1 MGGVLDKR
9 RQNSSD
15 RLAEFQKKLD
25 SAGKIIRDK
34 ACVYVTGSFGRG
46 EAGDYSD
53 LDLFIVGRANEVKV
67 EGAPEERHLGRLDEI
82 CLKAELI
89 EATRSSEIP
98 EFSGDGEYLA
108 HYTIGQLV
116 RSTGK
121 PEDDANNT
129 FTARLLLLLESRP
142 LLGKNIYSEAI
153 DDVISK
159 YWGDYED
166 HKNEF
171 VPAFLGNDIIR
182 LWRTFCVNYEAR
194 TKKDPPEKGAKRRL
208 KNYKLKYSRL
218 LTCYSALLYLL
229 SVYGRN
235 KTVTPDDIRNM
246 VRLSPTERLEW
257 LTREKDLADAHAKA
271 NELLALYEGFLDQ
284 TNVSENTLLKQ
295 LEDRATRKAYFSAAD
310 AFGDTMFDLIELL
323 GKKSRLHRL
332 LVV

>member
-1 MGGVLDKR
+1 
-9 RQNSSD
+9 
-15 RLAEFQKKLD
+15 
-25 SAGKIIRDK
+25 
-34 ACVYVTGSFGRG
+34 
-46 EAGDYSD
+46 
-53 LDLFIVGRANEVKV
+53 
-67 EGAPEERHLGRLDEI
+67 
-82 CLKAELI
+82 
-89 EATRSSEIP
+89 
-98 EFSGDGEYLA
+98 
-108 HYTIGQLV
+108 
-116 RSTGK
+116 
-121 PEDDANNT
+121 
-129 FTARLLLLLESRP
+129 
-142 LLGKNIYSEAI
+142 
-153 DDVISK
+153 
-159 YWGDYED
+159 
-166 HKNEF
+166 
-171 VPAFLGNDIIR
+171 
-182 LWRTFCVNYEAR
+182 
-194 TKKDPPEKGAKRRL
+194 
-208 KNYKLKYSRL
+208 